1 MANAKNLISLKD
13 RTQRE
18 RHEIAKK
25 GAEATNKKRQEQKT
39 FKELA
44 KTILSLSTTD
54 ETMVELARSM
64 GVENPDNKQMVV
76 IGLTLSAIKGNHNSF
91 DRLLELT
98 GEKEQTTDEQAKQTD
113 LLKAIQKAVQND
125 N

>member
-1 MANAKNLISLKD
+1 MANEKNLKPQAHTLTVEEQSKGGKKSAQSRKD
-13 RTQRE
+13 
-18 RHEIAKK
+18 KK
-25 GAEATNKKRQEQKT
+25 A

-76 IGLTLSAIKGNHNSF
+76 IGLTLSAIKGNHNAF

-98 GEKEQTTDEQAKQTD
+98 GEKEQTTDEQTKQAD
-113 LLKAIQKAVQND
+113 LLKAIQRAVQDGN
-125 N
+125 